1 MAYMRIRGVD
11 LDVARAARAERA
23 ERAGG
28 SFSADQLADLLLKLH
43 LTPAQLKDLHIGS
56 VRATLK

>member
-1 MAYMRIRGVD
+1 MAYMRIRWVD
-11 LDVARAARAERA
+11 LDVARAARA

-43 LTPAQLKDLHIGS
+43 LTPAQLKDLHSSIGS